1 MIGTINSLIAASG
14 TTRNGTSTSTIAQ
27 DKNGGGWGKRW
38 LLVEV
43 LCGILPFVLVS
54 YFFVV

>member
-1 MIGTINSLIAASG
+1 VIGTINSLIAASG
-14 TTRNGTSTSTIAQ
+14 TTRNGTSTIAQ

-38 LLVEV
+38 LVVEV